1 MNAITA
7 HQFSLFQK
15 GFRPFFLLAAGFA
28 AIWVPAWSVRFSSG
42 WNATWAGPQWHAHE
56 MLFGFLVAV
65 IAGFLLTAVENWT
78 QQRTVTPSQLVGLV
92 MLWGTGRVAMVDGN
106 PGSMDAIVDIAFL
119 PALAFFVARPIFA
132 TKNKRNYPVLLILA
146 ALTAVNVASHYGY
159 ATGSP
164 AIAQNALLVGVHLVT
179 AIVLLIGGRVIP
191 FFTANATKTITRSTG
206 WIEKSIIVGVV
217 GMLVLQ
223 TFNLPGLG
231 TWFIG
236 LGLLVG
242 ARMHGWNTRAA
253 LRIPILAVLHIGHIW
268 LGLGLIMCGLS
279 AYLPITPNLGLHVIT
294 LGGLSTISLGMMAR
308 VALGH
313 TGRRIESAAIVT
325 AAFLLLTA
333 AVVVRGGLPL
343 VWTSGYVTSITV
355 GATLWSLAFGIYM
368 LRYIPILTLGRV
380 DGRPG

>member
-1 MNAITA
+1 MIPITA
-7 HQFSLFQK
+7 QQFSLFQK
-15 GFRPFFLLAAGFA
+15 GFRPFFLAAAAFA
-28 AIWVPAWSVRFSSG
+28 AIWVPAWSVRFSAG
-42 WNATWAGPQWHAHE
+42 WNAPWAGPQWHAHE

-78 QQRTVTPSQLVGLV
+78 QEKTVTPSQLLALV
-92 MLWGTGRVAMVDGN
+92 MLWGTGRVAMVDGD
-106 PGSMDAIVDIAFL
+106 PGTLGAIVDIAFL

-132 TKNKRNYPVLLILA
+132 TKNKRNYPVLLILT

-164 AIAQNALLVGVHLVT
+164 ELAQNALLVGVHLVT

-206 WIEKSIIVGVV
+206 WLEKTIIVGVL

-231 TWFIG
+231 TWLIA
-236 LGLLVG
+236 LGLLVL
-242 ARMHGWNTRAA
+242 ARMHGWNTSTA

-268 LGLGLIMCGLS
+268 LGLGLVMRGLS
-279 AYLPITPNLGLHVIT
+279 SYLPITPNLGLHVIT

-313 TGRRIESAAIVT
+313 TGRKIESPAIIT

-368 LRYIPILTLGRV
+368 LRYIPILILGRV